1 MSIRA
6 VAVFCGSKNGDRPV
20 YAESARQ
27 LGKLLGEANME
38 IIYGG
43 GSAGIMGSVAD
54 GALSAGGRVVGI
66 IPQLLV
72 EWEVAHRQLSDLI
85 VCDDMHRRKQMMYAR
100 CEAVC
105 ILPGGFGTLDEL
117 FEVLT
122 WNQLTIHDK
131 PILILNTDHFYDHLI
146 QHLDHLQRSGFLYE
160 GAIEKLTIVQTPTE
174 ALNWLSQREPMP

>member
-1 MSIRA
+1 MPIHA
-6 VAVFCGSKNGDRPV
+6 VAVFCGSKNGNKTA
-20 YAESARQ
+20 YADAAGE
-27 LGKLLGEANME
+27 LGRLLGEAKIE
-38 IIYGG
+38 IVYGG

-54 GALSAGGRVVGI
+54 AALAAGGRVVGI

-72 EWEVAHRQLSDLI
+72 EWEVAHRRLSELI

-131 PILILNTDHFYDHLI
+131 PILILNTDRFYENQLEHI
-146 QHLDHLQRSGFLYE
+146 RFLQRSGFLYE
-160 GAIEKLTIVQTPTE
+160 GALEKIEVVQTPAE
-174 ALNWLSQREPMP
+174 ALNWLNQREAAP

>member
-1 MSIRA
+1 MPIRS
-6 VAVFCGSKNGDRPV
+6 VAVFCGSKTGDHPAYV
-20 YAESARQ
+20 SAASSLGQ
-27 LGKLLGEANME
+27 LLGKANID

-54 GALSAGGRVVGI
+54 AALSVGGRVVGI
-66 IPQLLV
+66 IPKLLV

-85 VCDDMHRRKQMMYAR
+85 VCDDMHRRKQMMYGR
-100 CEAVC
+100 CEAVI

-131 PILILNTDHFYDHLI
+131 PILILNTNSFYSHLLS
-146 QHLDHLQRSGFLYE
+146 HLDFLRESGFLYE
-160 GAIEKLTIVQTPTE
+160 GAFEKIQVADEPEDALTWLAQRPDTP
-174 ALNWLSQREPMP
+174 